1 MYDKESKHQAF
12 HREGRHLASKELN
25 YYKWVAKN
33 SRHVHGVAN
42 SQEWTANFWY

>member
-25 YYKWVAKN
+25 YYK
-33 SRHVHGVAN
+33 
-42 SQEWTANFWY
+42 